1 MCTEINLMLLEESL
15 LANVF
20 KIDFRLDKGC
30 VYKLEVDVVCAV
42 SGIDTTV
49 SGSLANSCF

>member
-1 MCTEINLMLLEESL
+1 MLLEESL
-15 LANVF
+15 LANIF